1 MRSVTWNLWH
11 GCHKISTGCKHCYV
25 YRSDAKY
32 DRNSAEVHKTQN
44 FNLPVKKDR
53 SGKYK
58 IPSGTCI
65 YTCFTSDFLLEDAD
79 VWRQEAWAMIR
90 ERSDC
95 TFLFITKR
103 IDRLMQCVPP
113 DWGDGYDNV
122 VVCCTVENQER
133 ADYRL
138 PYLLSAKAKHKE
150 IVCSPLLESI
160 DLERFLTSEIEGVTA
175 AGESGAQARICDYNW
190 ILQIRAQCV
199 RQNIP
204 FWFQQT
210 GAHFQ
215 KDGRLYTIPRREQ
228 HSQARKA
235 NINTGKRF
243 YK

>member
-1 MRSVTWNLWH
+1 MCSVTWNLWH

-25 YRSDAKY
+25 YRSDARY

-44 FNLPVKKDR
+44 FNLLVKKDR
-53 SGKYK
+53 SGNYK

-79 VWRQEAWAMIR
+79 AWRQEAWDMIR

-103 IDRLMQCVPP
+103 IDRFMQCVPP

-150 IVCSPLLESI
+150 IVCSPLLEPI
-160 DLERFLTSEIEGVTA
+160 DLERFLTAEIEGVTA
-175 AGESGAQARICDYNW
+175 AGESGAQARLCDYEW

-199 RQNIP
+199 QRNIP

-215 KDGRLYTIPRREQ
+215 KDGRIYKIPRREQ

>member
-79 VWRQEAWAMIR
+79 VWRQDAWAMIR

-103 IDRLMQCVPP
+103 IDRLMQCVPS

-133 ADYRL
+133 ADYR
-138 PYLLSAKAKHKE
+138 
-150 IVCSPLLESI
+150 
-160 DLERFLTSEIEGVTA
+160 
-175 AGESGAQARICDYNW
+175 
-190 ILQIRAQCV
+190 
-199 RQNIP
+199 
-204 FWFQQT
+204 
-210 GAHFQ
+210 
-215 KDGRLYTIPRREQ
+215 
-228 HSQARKA
+228 
-235 NINTGKRF
+235 
-243 YK
+243 

>member
-1 MRSVTWNLWH
+1 MRSATWNLWH

-25 YRSDAKY
+25 YRSDARY

-53 SGKYK
+53 SGNYK

-79 VWRQEAWAMIR
+79 AWRQEAWDMIR

-103 IDRLMQCVPP
+103 IDRFMQCVPS

-150 IVCSPLLESI
+150 IVCSPLLEPI
-160 DLERFLTSEIEGVTA
+160 DLERFLTAEIEGVTA
-175 AGESGAQARICDYNW
+175 AGESGAQARLCDYDW

-199 RQNIP
+199 RHRIP

-215 KDGRLYTIPRREQ
+215 KDGRIYNIPRREQ

>member
-1 MRSVTWNLWH
+1 MRSATWNLWH

-25 YRSDAKY
+25 YRSDARY

-53 SGKYK
+53 SGNYK

-79 VWRQEAWAMIR
+79 AWRQEAWDMIR

-103 IDRLMQCVPP
+103 IDRFMQCVPP

-133 ADYRL
+133 AEYRL
-138 PYLLSAKAKHKE
+138 PYLLSAKARHKE
-150 IVCSPLLESI
+150 IVCSPLLEPI
-160 DLERFLTSEIEGVTA
+160 DLERFLTAEIEGVTA
-175 AGESGAQARICDYNW
+175 AGESGAQARLCDYDW
-190 ILQIRAQCV
+190 VLQIRAQCV
-199 RQNIP
+199 QRNIP

-215 KDGRLYTIPRREQ
+215 KDGRIYNIPRREQ

>member
-1 MRSVTWNLWH
+1 MRSATWNLWH

-25 YRSDAKY
+25 YRSDARY

-53 SGKYK
+53 SGNYK

-79 VWRQEAWAMIR
+79 AWRQEAWDMIR

-103 IDRLMQCVPP
+103 IDRFMQCVPS

-138 PYLLSAKAKHKE
+138 PYLLSAKARHKE
-150 IVCSPLLESI
+150 IVCSPLLEPI
-160 DLERFLTSEIEGVTA
+160 DLERFLTAEIEGVTA
-175 AGESGAQARICDYNW
+175 AGESGAQARLCDYDW
-190 ILQIRAQCV
+190 VLQIRAQCV
-199 RQNIP
+199 RRNIP

-215 KDGRLYTIPRREQ
+215 KDGRIYNIPRREQ

>member
-1 MRSVTWNLWH
+1 
-11 GCHKISTGCKHCYV
+11 
-25 YRSDAKY
+25 
-32 DRNSAEVHKTQN
+32 
-44 FNLPVKKDR
+44 
-53 SGKYK
+53 
-58 IPSGTCI
+58 
-65 YTCFTSDFLLEDAD
+65 
-79 VWRQEAWAMIR
+79 MIR

-175 AGESGAQARICDYNW
+175 AGESGMQARICDYNW